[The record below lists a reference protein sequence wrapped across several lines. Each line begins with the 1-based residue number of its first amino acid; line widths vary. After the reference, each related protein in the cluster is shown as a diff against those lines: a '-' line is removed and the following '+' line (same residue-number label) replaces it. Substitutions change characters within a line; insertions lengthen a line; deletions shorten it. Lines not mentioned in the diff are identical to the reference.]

1 MPNLAKLSLTNH
13 HHCLAEG
20 LKESRNFIPS
30 DLQIICQNGAT
41 VNCHQ
46 AIFASQCTSQS
57 LIRVLKSHPEDL
69 ICIYVPDV
77 SKIQVESLMDLLYSG
92 VTHQA
97 NSLDEINEIQILA
110 KLFCFSNIELSSSSS
125 STVENLIAKDFEE
138 EHNRELSLVIQE
150 VEEKKKQRSIPNSTT
165 TSKKSRNAKIQETS
179 ISALDSGPHFDLDG
193 PRRSKR
199 PRPKNKHLEDYE
211 TPYRKTLIK
220 DNETS
225 QLTGM

>member
-30 DLQIICQNGAT
+30 DLQIICQNGET
-41 VNCHQ
+41 VDCHQ
-46 AIFASQCTSQS
+46 AVFASQCTSQS
-57 LIRVLKSHPEDL
+57 LIRELKSNPEDL
-69 ICIYVPDV
+69 ICISVPEI
-77 SKIQVESLMDLLYSG
+77 SKIHVESLIDILYSG
-92 VTHQA
+92 ITHQA
-97 NSLDEINEIQILA
+97 NSLDEINEIHIITE
-110 KLFCFSNIELSSSSS
+110 LFCFSKIELLSSS
-125 STVENLIAKDFEE
+125 STVENLIPKDFEE
-138 EHNRELSLVIQE
+138 ENKRELSLVIQE

-165 TSKKSRNAKIQETS
+165 TSKKSKNAKIQETS
-179 ISALDSGPHFDLDG
+179 ISALDPGPHFDLDG